1 MSRSTTHYISFETLQ
16 TRAPSSAA
24 VVTLMIAC
32 NDMSLANQTLGHWK
46 EKYQTA
52 KVQGEEYERAW
63 GACLYAIRAQIGHLY
78 EGLKI
83 IERIASDAM
92 LLQIIDQCDS
102 KTQDSF
108 ALLQTYGPGGLN
120 KATLERIAGTIRNN
134 LVFHYDQSGKLVS
147 RAIGALAQRHRTA
160 SVTRA
165 SRGPDWYFEVAGRV
179 VDEVICRQIWKIPP
193 AADQVIEA
201 DNIIGAIHEIF
212 LTFMDF
218 SGEFIWRYCK

>member
-1 MSRSTTHYISFETLQ
+1 MARSTTRYISFETLR
-16 TRAPSSAA
+16 TRAPSSAT

-52 KVQGEEYERAW
+52 KEDGAAYEQAW
-63 GACLYAIRAQIGHLY
+63 GACLYAIRAQIGHLF

-83 IERIASDAM
+83 IDRIASDAM

-102 KTQDSF
+102 KTQASF
-108 ALLQTYGPGGLN
+108 AMLQTYGPGGLN

-147 RAIGALAQRHRTA
+147 RAVGALAQ
-160 SVTRA
+160 
-165 SRGPDWYFEVAGRV
+165 
-179 VDEVICRQIWKIPP
+179 
-193 AADQVIEA
+193 
-201 DNIIGAIHEIF
+201 
-212 LTFMDF
+212 
-218 SGEFIWRYCK
+218 